1 MNRVLQFALL
11 RIMNSFK
18 STPRFY
24 LDTSVLGGVFDSEF
38 DEYSGLLIQKLFQG
52 DFIAVLSEIT
62 HKEILAAPQKV
73 IDLYTSLP
81 KDYMEFIHVTQES
94 VQLAEAYILANV
106 VRREKF
112 NDCLHISLA
121 TILGVDAL
129 VSWNFKDIVNS
140 RRIIGYNSVNFD
152 LQYPSVK
159 ILSPQSILS

>member
-1 MNRVLQFALL
+1 MNGL
-11 RIMNSFK
+11 K
-18 STPRFY
+18 SIPRFY
-24 LDTSVLGGVFDSEF
+24 LDTSVLG
-38 DEYSGLLIQKLFQG
+38 
-52 DFIAVLSEIT
+52 
-62 HKEILAAPQKV
+62 KE
-73 IDLYTSLP
+73 
-81 KDYMEFIHVTQES
+81 YMEFINITQES

-121 TILGVDAL
+121 AILGVDAL

>member
-1 MNRVLQFALL
+1 
-11 RIMNSFK
+11 MNSFK

-24 LDTSVLGGVFDSEF
+24 LDTSVLGGVYDSEF

-52 DFIAVLSEIT
+52 KFIAVLSEIT
-62 HKEILAAPQKV
+62 HKEILAAPQNV

-81 KDYMEFIHVTQES
+81 KEYMEFIHVTQES

>member
-1 MNRVLQFALL
+1 
-11 RIMNSFK
+11 MNSFK

-24 LDTSVLGGVFDSEF
+24 LDTSVLGGVYDSEF

-52 DFIAVLSEIT
+52 EFIAVLSEI
-62 HKEILAAPQKV
+62 IN
-73 IDLYTSLP
+73 
-81 KDYMEFIHVTQES
+81 VTQES

-106 VRREKF
+106 VRRKKF